1 MELERKAKPLAYKG
15 VEARNHRA
23 DSNMVRSL
31 VRLNQEYGMG
41 RNCEKVLWN
50 LIMEFSC
57 LGILFVGRENQ
68 FVKYLLCLLGTLC
81 MLYCN
86 PVTILGS

>member
-1 MELERKAKPLAYKG
+1 MKLERKAKPLAYKG

-50 LIMEFSC
+50 LIMDFSC

-68 FVKYLLCLLGTLC
+68 NLLNT
-81 MLYCN
+81 YC
-86 PVTILGS
+86 VC